1 MSDSEKIARRVD
13 WGDYSVFLAIAQ
25 NGSVSKAADALGR
38 TQPTISKR
46 LDNLEH
52 RLGVPLFSRSTN
64 GMKLTAMGEIIFEKA
79 MSINRSAK
87 DIENLSAQF
96 DGNEEG
102 NVTLHCMDM
111 LSTHIIIPHL
121 SEFQSL
127 NPNIHLTVYNQIQ
140 GYDEKD
146 MAQDISIQ
154 ASIEKPMDFLAFP
167 LASLHFMPMVTQ
179 AYEDKYGLPRNAKD
193 GVNHNIMYMRRS
205 GLKSTKERPLTDAL
219 RELIDPNLSA
229 DSGAL
234 ILQAVLNGAGISM
247 LPTFIATLFPQ
258 LKILD
263 FNITHSY
270 PFWLVQNAHLSKR
283 SRINTTND
291 WLMDLFDATSMPCFS
306 SDFIHPSEFCNNEI
320 IPPK

>member
-1 MSDSEKIARRVD
+1 MSEVEKIAKRVD

-25 NGSVSKAADALGR
+25 SGSVSRAAEQLGK

-64 GMKLTAMGEIIFEKA
+64 GMKLTSMGEVIFEKA

-87 DIENLSAQF
+87 NIEKLAAQF
-96 DGNEEG
+96 DRNEDG

-121 SEFQSL
+121 GEFQAE
-127 NPNIHLTVYNQIQ
+127 NPNIHLTIFNQIQ

-146 MAQDISIQ
+146 MSQDISIQ
-154 ASIEKPMDFLAFP
+154 ASSEKPMDFQAFP

-193 GVNHNIMYMRRS
+193 AVNHNIMYMRRS
-205 GLKSTKERPLTDAL
+205 GLKNSKAQPMSDAL
-219 RELIDPNLSA
+219 RELLDPNLSA

-234 ILQAVLNGAGISM
+234 ILQAVLHGAGISM
-247 LPTFIATLFPQ
+247 LPTFIAKLFPQ

-263 FNITHSY
+263 YDITHSY
-270 PFWLVQNAHLSKR
+270 PFWLVQNSHLSKR
-283 SRINTTND
+283 SRVNSTND
-291 WLMDLFDATSMPCFS
+291 WLMSLFDASSMPCFA
-306 SDFIHPSEFCNNEI
+306 SDFIHPSEFCENEI
-320 IPPK
+320 IAPR